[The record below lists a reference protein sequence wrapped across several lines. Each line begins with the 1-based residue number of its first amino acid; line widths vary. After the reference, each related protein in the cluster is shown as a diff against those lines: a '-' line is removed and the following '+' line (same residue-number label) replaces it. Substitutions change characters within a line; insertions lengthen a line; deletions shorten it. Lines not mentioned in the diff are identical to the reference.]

1 MEHLYNLVVEVK
13 WRMVCVRQT
22 QIQREAEQRAEGAQQ
37 LGSGRVSLAQ
47 LYYVSLWTI
56 STFRSEAATICSSSN
71 DAIKS
76 VTKGL

>member
-1 MEHLYNLVVEVK
+1 MTHG
-13 WRMVCVRQT
+13 VCQT
-22 QIQREAEQRAEGAQQ
+22 HADPEREGEQGAEGAQQ

-47 LYYVSLWTI
+47 LYYASLWTI
-56 STFRSEAATICSSSN
+56 STFRCEAATICSSSN